1 MLISL
6 LVKRKWINKNID
18 GDLKK
23 QNEYNAK
30 KLLNI
35 IFGENS
41 SFRLCVQAQFHHR
54 SSANSKLPVGVN
66 VCVSFNHTTGW

>member
-1 MLISL
+1 M
-6 LVKRKWINKNID
+6 
-18 GDLKK
+18 
-23 QNEYNAK
+23 
-30 KLLNI
+30 LNI

-54 SSANSKLPVGVN
+54 SSANSKLSVGVN